1 MKNRLSHLSAKTGAF
16 ITVSVMGFYDSMPAW
31 AAGIPKPSFGGS
43 DGDLLS
49 AFKTLI
55 KDYGGLALLLIFVI
69 SFIVV
74 ASSIMGSFSEA
85 KQRGWGQFGGNLV
98 GGLIA
103 LAVIGYIL
111 YLGQQAI
118 DNMG

>member
-1 MKNRLSHLSAKTGAF
+1 MKNRIHTLYARTGAF
-16 ITVSVMGFYDSMPAW
+16 VTISVMSFFDAMPAW
-31 AAGIPKPSFGGS
+31 AAGIPKPTFGGS

-49 AFKTLI
+49 AFKTLV
-55 KDYGGLALLLIFVI
+55 KDYGSLALLLIFII

-74 ASSIMGSFSEA
+74 ASSIMGAFSEA
-85 KQRGWGQFGGNLV
+85 KQKGWGQFGGSLV